1 MTNSKILWLM
11 NVDCP
16 GIKALDDLSIVIVL
30 VLDYNHLVNILA
42 TQDRRIESLELTCSI
57 ASYKTNT
64 YLLFCLSE
72 HYL

>member
-16 GIKALDDLSIVIVL
+16 RVKALNDLSVVIVL
-30 VLDYNHLVNILA
+30 VLDYNYLVNILA
-42 TQDRRIESLELTCSI
+42 TQDGRIETLELAFSI
-57 ASYKTNT
+57 TSYESNT

-72 HYL
+72 HHL

>member
-16 GIKALDDLSIVIVL
+16 RIKALDDLSIVIVL

-42 TQDRRIESLELTCSI
+42 TQNGRIETLELACSI
-57 ASYKTNT
+57 ASYDSNT
-64 YLLFCLSE
+64 YFLFCLSK
-72 HYL
+72 HHL

>member
-16 GIKALDDLSIVIVL
+16 RVKALDDLSIVIVL
-30 VLDYNHLVNILA
+30 VLDYNYPVNILA
-42 TQDRRIESLELTCSI
+42 TQDGRIETLELACSI
-57 ASYKTNT
+57 ASYEPNT

-72 HYL
+72 HHL